1 MVLSLTSEIVWLCR
15 FIRAQ
20 PLSANS
26 LVHVQGVGDFMIDEI
41 VSATEQKHGN
51 APHRNGSGMLMEVE
65 EVLTATTTTNKKG

>member
-1 MVLSLTSEIVWLCR
+1 MGFAWCR

-41 VSATEQKHGN
+41 VSAVEQNQGSAKQS
-51 APHRNGSGMLMEVE
+51 NGSGMLMEVE
-65 EVLTATTTTNKKG
+65 EV